1 MRVLLDDHPLAEAP
15 TFASAL
21 RLAMD
26 HASRLGRILV
36 ELSLD
41 GQRVHDALLSNPPE
55 RSLGDELRAQ
65 SADPK
70 ALVVQTLHQAAQV
83 LADLAPQQAEAG
95 RLIQRGKTEE
105 AVPKLEAI
113 ITSWQHAQQAVQ
125 QGVALLDLPVES
137 IVTSDP
143 AGRRQTFAETVA
155 SLSSRLSELA
165 RTFQARDWS
174 AVADVL
180 IYDLGDDAN
189 RWQRLIGAIIQRLA

>member
-1 MRVLLDDHPLAEAP
+1 MLDDHPLPEAP

-21 RLAMD
+21 RTAMD

-55 RSLGDELRAQ
+55 RNLGDELRAH

-70 ALVVQTLHQAAQV
+70 ALVLQTLHQAAQV
-83 LADLAPQQAEAG
+83 LADLAPQQADAG
-95 RLIQRGKTEE
+95 RLIQRGKTDE

-113 ITSWQHAQQAVQ
+113 IASWQNAQQAVQ
-125 QGVALLDLPVES
+125 QSVALLNLPIGDV
-137 IVTSDP
+137 VTVDQ
-143 AGRRQTFAETVA
+143 AGRRQTFAETVS
-155 SLSSRLSELA
+155 SLSARLSELA

-180 IYDLGDDAN
+180 VYDLVDDAN
-189 RWQRLIGAIIQRLA
+189 RWQRLIGAIIHRLA